1 MAAARTPASRELQRR
16 RIALVT
22 RGLAVASVVATAIFG
37 IAFLGIVASLFWGRG
52 EARGDLRFALGVLGL
67 LLLQMAIGDIQ
78 WREHLPWPLVLVH
91 VTLATAVWAAIVALA
106 ARLLLRSRPVLP

>member
-37 IAFLGIVASLFWGRG
+37 IAAAHTGKVSSGASS
-52 EARGDLRFALGVLGL
+52 GDTGATESEDGGVLSSDDDFSSPGL
-67 LLLQMAIGDIQ
+67 TPSQSAPSQ
-78 WREHLPWPLVLVH
+78 SFAPP
-91 VTLATAVWAAIVALA
+91 VT
-106 ARLLLRSRPVLP
+106 SSGGS